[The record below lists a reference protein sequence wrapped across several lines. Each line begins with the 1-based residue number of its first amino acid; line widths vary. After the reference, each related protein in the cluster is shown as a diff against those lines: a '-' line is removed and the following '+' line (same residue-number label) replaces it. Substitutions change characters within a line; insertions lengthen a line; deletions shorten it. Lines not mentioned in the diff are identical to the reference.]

1 MKDLVARLIAYIFI
15 GTFCVAGPLCLVVA
29 LGSAGQRAALLY
41 SGLRADGTVIAKRS
55 TGSSR
60 VTYAPVFQ
68 FTASDGRT
76 YVVSS
81 DVYGR
86 ESAFRYGERVP
97 VIYQPRHPEGARIDA
112 FAQLW
117 TLPLIVGVVGAGFS
131 IIPALVLAQ
140 WLRRRQASGGQPGD
154 AERAQVMTDA
164 GSRGLGRVLGVL
176 LTGGGLV
183 LLALGLG
190 VGSSA
195 SDSLRQSRFF
205 VATLGILLAASG
217 LLLGQWVT
225 TGSRLYHGLGGLVV
239 TSMAAMFGWVALF
252 GDSAGFSGGVSIG
265 GAAVTSSGSVTP
277 ARIAFGIA
285 SLGLGLVSL
294 WAWKQVFRRR
304 E

>member
-1 MKDLVARLIAYIFI
+1 MKDLVARLIAYVFV
-15 GTFCVAGPLCLVVA
+15 GSFCVAGPLCLVIA
-29 LGSAGQRAALLY
+29 LGSAGQRAALIY
-41 SGLRADGTVIAKRS
+41 SGQRADGTVVAKRS

-68 FTASDGRT
+68 FTASDGRA

-86 ESAFRYGERVP
+86 ESAFRYGERVR

-117 TLPLIVGVVGAGFS
+117 TLPLVVGVVGAGFS
-131 IIPALVLAQ
+131 IIPAFVLVQ
-140 WLRRRQASGGQPGD
+140 WLRRRQTKGGPPDDSQ
-154 AERAQVMTDA
+154 RARVMTDS
-164 GSRGLGRVLGVL
+164 GSRGFARVLGVL

-183 LLALGLG
+183 LLA
-190 VGSSA
+190 VGSGIVSSD
-195 SDSLRQSRFF
+195 SDSLHESRFF

-225 TGSRLYHGLGGLVV
+225 IGGRLYHGLGGLVV

-252 GDSAGFSGGVSIG
+252 GDSAGFSGGASIG
-265 GAAVTSSGSVTP
+265 GVAVTSSGSVTP

-285 SLGLGLVSL
+285 SLGLALVSL
-294 WAWKQVFRRR
+294 WAWKQVFRQRG
-304 E
+304 